1 MLQARLSLSAV
12 FTGGT
17 VLLPCISTDSSSL
30 VPVIAALASVICL
43 LILCVLVVILAL
55 GLKICQ
61 ARRFS
66 RSDSG
71 KGTPGPEAVYSEIQN
86 SYGVPPVDLSKHPGQ
101 SYVEQPPVID
111 YANNATILKQAISG
125 RVSPVYDEPE
135 KYRISD
141 LSRSMPMI
149 ARLTATQTWTAD
161 RNRCRT
167 ESPTTWYRDSDA
179 TGSVG
184 SLSSLP
190 PAFANNT
197 FSASPSTGQ
206 ENGYHE
212 LVPSDGEDAE
222 DSTSPSLVNA
232 EHKYATLEHVAFE
245 DDEDTESTSEGS
257 TSPTQCETGV
267 DPPTGVREPPYAKP
281 QKKKPSPSSAASD
294 TPPAHTCSLDD
305 RSSWTALP
313 LGEEPLETSAVAEG
327 CKDPSVA

>member
-1 MLQARLSLSAV
+1 MQSLLE
-12 FTGGT
+12 
-17 VLLPCISTDSSSL
+17 VLLPCISTDPSSL
-30 VPVIAALASVICL
+30 IPVIAGLASVICL

-55 GLKICQ
+55 ALKICQ
-61 ARRFS
+61 ARRHS
-66 RSDSG
+66 QNDSG
-71 KGTPGPEAVYSEIQN
+71 KGTPGPEAVYSEIPN
-86 SYGVPPVDLSKHPGQ
+86 SYGMPPVDLSKLPGQ

-135 KYRISD
+135 KYRIGD

-149 ARLTATQTWTAD
+149 ARLTAAQNWTAD
-161 RNRCRT
+161 RHRCRT
-167 ESPTTWYRDSDA
+167 ESPTVWNRDSDA

-190 PAFANNT
+190 PGFANNA

-212 LVPSDGEDAE
+212 LVPSDGEDE
-222 DSTSPSLVNA
+222 VHSTSPSLVNA
-232 EHKYATLEHVAFE
+232 EHKYATLEHVTFE

-257 TSPTQCETGV
+257 TSPTPCETGV

-281 QKKKPSPSSAASD
+281 QKKKPSPSDADD
-294 TPPAHTCSLDD
+294 TPPAHTCSLVD

-313 LGEEPLETSAVAEG
+313 LGEEPLEASAVAEG
-327 CKDPSVA
+327 CEDPSAA